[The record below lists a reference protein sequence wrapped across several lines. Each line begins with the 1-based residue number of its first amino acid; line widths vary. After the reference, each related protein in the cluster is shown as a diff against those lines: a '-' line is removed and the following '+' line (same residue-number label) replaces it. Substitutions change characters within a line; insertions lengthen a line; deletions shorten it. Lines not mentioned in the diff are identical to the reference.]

1 MSMVSWARDNNYIGM
16 FMRRP
21 RATMT
26 DVMRGKSNQYGS
38 PASVAVI
45 AHQTDLIA
53 DFVNDYCHTIWF
65 DAMLD
70 ELNRY
75 TDENKTKFDL
85 VAAMGLAELADE
97 ELHGIVARKVQE
109 ENNVFEDI
117 GWYTD
122 ERGYKRFGVIPK
134 QTQYQTKVATD
145 YYNINTQRPS
155 SDPRKYEN
163 IWK

>member
-1 MSMVSWARDNNYIGM
+1 MINIEATRMSMVSWARDNGYINM
-16 FMRRP
+16 FMKRP
-21 RATMT
+21 RATMP
-26 DVMRGKSNQYGS
+26 DVMRGRSNQIGS
-38 PASVAVI
+38 PATPGVI
-45 AHQTDLIA
+45 DHQTDLIA

-85 VAAMGLAELADE
+85 VAAMGLCELADE
-97 ELHGIVARKVQE
+97 ELHGVVARKVVE
-109 ENNVFEDI
+109 ENNQFEDV

-134 QTQYQTKVATD
+134 K
-145 YYNINTQRPS
+145 
-155 SDPRKYEN
+155 E
-163 IWK
+163 